1 MFICVLEFV
10 FLFIVVGVLPLDALM
25 LFSLCGLFAFG
36 FIKDCLLTS
45 SSCLCVFYNNLF
57 VSVVNKKTHRLLKKV
72 MIKPLLFVT
81 DVKGSAYIDNY

>member
-57 VSVVNKKTHRLLKKV
+57 VSVVNKRPIV
-72 MIKPLLFVT
+72 F
-81 DVKGSAYIDNY
+81 